1 MCELEDEWIKA
12 IAALPDAKQLAD
24 LLGSG
29 APMPP
34 SAHDLLA
41 DVWINAI
48 AALPDAKPLA
58 NLLRCGAPI
67 SPGAR
72 DLLAEMLNPG
82 KPDICG
88 GKLVYKET
96 SGLEKAMRNWLPVAE
111 EHAKGV
117 SEGKSSENAA
127 FDVGESRKMS
137 GRQVLRYKQSWRQL
151 IDRLRGN
158 R

>member
-1 MCELEDEWIKA
+1 MCELEEEWIKA

-58 NLLRCGAPI
+58 DLLRCGAPI

-88 GKLVYKET
+88 GKL
-96 SGLEKAMRNWLPVAE
+96 GLEKAMRNWLPVAE